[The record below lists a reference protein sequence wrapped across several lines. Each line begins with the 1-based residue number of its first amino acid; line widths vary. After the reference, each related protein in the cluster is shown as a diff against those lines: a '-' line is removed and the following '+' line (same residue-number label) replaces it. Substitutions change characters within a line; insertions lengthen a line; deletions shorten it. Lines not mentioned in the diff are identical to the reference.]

1 VLPGTNYSEQLIPEF
16 HAYREFWVDIRPE
29 LMKTYDEVSPDVK
42 ASLDAIKENRFGA
55 EEVGSLVGL
64 WFGLSYGLATLPVV
78 ALDGPLPFLD
88 AAWAFAT
95 FRVTRRAVS
104 VGKEVGKFIDEV
116 IA

>member
-16 HAYREFWVDIRPE
+16 HAYREFWLDIRPE

-42 ASLDAIKENRFGA
+42 ASLDAIKENSFGF
-55 EEVGSLVGL
+55 EEAGSLAGL
-64 WFGLSYGLATLPVV
+64 WFGMAYGLATLPVV